1 MIKKYF
7 LIFLVL
13 AFALGTGA
21 SAQEEAP
28 RYNFVIGGG
37 PGFPQ
42 GSTGN
47 FANVGGNFV
56 VGGGV
61 NTHHGAGFDA
71 EFMWHDLPPKS
82 SIVALTGAPDG
93 SARLYSVTGNAM
105 LHSSEAHKA
114 GFYGILGIGWYH
126 RSWELT
132 HPTVALGTTCFPS
145 YPFWGIVCTNGLVSA
160 NAVIN
165 SGSQDAFGWNLGAGL
180 TYRLGES
187 HAKVYTEARWHYAYF
202 SHFNTKVIPLTFG
215 IRF

>member
-1 MIKKYF
+1 MKKIILVF
-7 LIFLVL
+7 LIL
-13 AFALGTGA
+13 AFALCTGA
-21 SAQEEAP
+21 AAQEEAP

-42 GSTGN
+42 GSTGD

-82 SIVALTGAPDG
+82 EIVRLTGAPDG

-105 LHSSEAHKA
+105 LRSSEAHKA

-180 TYRLGES
+180 TYRLGAS
-187 HAKVYTEARWHYAYF
+187 HAKAYAEARWHYAYF
-202 SHFNTKVIPLTFG
+202 SHFNTKVIPVTFG